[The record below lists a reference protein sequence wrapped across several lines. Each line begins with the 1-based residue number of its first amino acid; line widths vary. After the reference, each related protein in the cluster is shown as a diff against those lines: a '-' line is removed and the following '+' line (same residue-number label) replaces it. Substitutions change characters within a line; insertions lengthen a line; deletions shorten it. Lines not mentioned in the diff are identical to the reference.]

1 MLGKVVSLPHA
12 PDRRMI
18 EGERFMR
25 YGDRGNIYEPKHFL
39 RDSSSYDYN
48 IEGPKSP
55 PIIDTIFV

>member
-25 YGDRGNIYEPKHFL
+25 YGDGDNIYEVKHFRL
-39 RDSSSYDYN
+39 HD
-48 IEGPKSP
+48 EL
-55 PIIDTIFV
+55 